1 MGTTNEI
8 LKNEDRSIPVTLSH
22 EFWCCKQQLHQF
34 GSSASLLLM
43 ANNNK
48 EMRLAAF
55 TAYGNFIRHLYA
67 FYEGVIKYRNA
78 DQLEGAKGAAIGPKI
93 SNLLFKEVKKLIRN
107 KRMVYNARP
116 ELDKREIQHLI
127 ESEVPADFGKDFRQM
142 RNRFSH
148 PAISRVNKSQITL
161 QEFYVRYHKYMLL
174 LYYTCAFSWDI
185 KNPDVYDWQEIDCF
199 FNYVN
204 KTSCTAI

>member
-1 MGTTNEI
+1 MI
-8 LKNEDRSIPVTLSH
+8 AQKNEDRSIPVTLSH

-34 GSSASLLLM
+34 GESVSLLLTD
-43 ANNNK
+43 NDNK

-78 DQLEGAKGAAIGPKI
+78 DQLEGAKGAAIGLKI
-93 SNLLFKEVKKLIRN
+93 SHLLFEETKKLIRN
-107 KRMVYNARP
+107 QRMVHDAKP
-116 ELDKREIQHLI
+116 ELDKMGIQHLL

-148 PAISRVNKSQITL
+148 PSISRVNKTQITL

-174 LYYTCAFSWDI
+174 LYYTCTFSWDI
-185 KNPDVYDWQEIDCF
+185 KKPDLYDWQEIDGF

-204 KTSCTAI
+204 NQVLPAPN

>member
-1 MGTTNEI
+1 
-8 LKNEDRSIPVTLSH
+8 
-22 EFWCCKQQLHQF
+22 
-34 GSSASLLLM
+34 M
-43 ANNNK
+43 ANENK

-55 TAYGNFIRHLYA
+55 TAYGNFIRHLYT
-67 FYEGVIKYRNA
+67 FYEGVIKYRNT

-93 SNLLFKEVKKLIRN
+93 SNILYEEVKKLIRN
-107 KRMVYNARP
+107 KKLVYDSRP
-116 ELDKREIQHLI
+116 DLDNRAIQHLV

-174 LYYTCAFSWDI
+174 LYHTCAFSWDI
-185 KNPDVYDWQEIDCF
+185 KKPDTYDWQEIDNF
-199 FNYVN
+199 FNYIKN
-204 KTSCTAI
+204 TSAVS